1 MRVRKVR
8 RARHRQIYTR
18 EGIRSGMFCKTGRED
33 RTHRNALKGKA
44 GRNDMNK
51 NDRQ

>member
-1 MRVRKVR
+1 MRVRKVT

-18 EGIRSGMFCKTGRED
+18 AGIRSGIFGKTGRED

-44 GRNDMNK
+44 GRKGMNNND
-51 NDRQ
+51 QQ

>member
-8 RARHRQIYTR
+8 RARHRQIYTMA
-18 EGIRSGMFCKTGRED
+18 GIRSGIVGRTGRGD

-44 GRNDMNK
+44 GRKDMNN